1 MENMDYLVTIDGI
14 DNFIE
19 KHSVENVTDGVV
31 ERLYAYRK
39 KLGLTQQD
47 IADATGI
54 KRPNIARLEAKKGG
68 ASLETLVRYADAL
81 GMKLNISL
89 EKKEH

>member
-1 MENMDYLVTIDGI
+1 MDYIVTIDGI
-14 DNFIE
+14 DVLIE
-19 KHSVENVTDGVV
+19 EQSVDKVSGGVID
-31 ERLYAYRK
+31 RLCTYRK
-39 KLGLTQQD
+39 LQNKTQQD
-47 IADATGI
+47 IANVTGI

-89 EKKEH
+89 EKKD

>member
-1 MENMDYLVTIDGI
+1 MDYIVNINGVDVL
-14 DNFIE
+14 IE
-19 KHSVENVTDGVV
+19 DTKDNVTDAIVD
-31 ERLYAYRK
+31 RLLAYRK
-39 KLGLTQQD
+39 GLNLTQQD
-47 IADATGI
+47 VADATGI

-89 EKKEH
+89 EKKEKK

>member
-1 MENMDYLVTIDGI
+1 MDYLVTIDGI
-14 DNFIE
+14 DIFIE

-31 ERLYAYRK
+31 ERLYDYRK
-39 KLGLTQQD
+39 ELGLTQQD